1 MRIASLIIGILIVLG
16 VISSVIRTLV
26 VPRAMQSKL
35 AKAVLFGT
43 LWPFR
48 FLARRSSD
56 YERRDSLL
64 AWAAPLSILTTLI
77 VWLFLFQFGYSLMI
91 FGTSSLTWGNALRQA
106 GSSLFTL
113 GFASDS
119 SIDLT
124 AIDFMAA
131 ATGPI
136 VIGLLIGYLPV
147 LYGAY
152 NRRET
157 EVTMLDSRA
166 GEPSWGPEILAR
178 HASVN
183 SVANLDDLFL
193 GWERWAAEVS
203 ESHTN
208 YPTLVW
214 TRSQRPHRHW
224 LIALVA
230 VMDAAAMQLALNPS
244 HSQGRARL
252 ALRQGFITLRDLARV
267 ENIAFNPDPNP
278 DDDIALTQEKF
289 FKAVEHVT
297 SNGFP
302 AERSAEEA
310 WPHFKGWRIN
320 YESIAYQL
328 AYLLDAPPAKWT
340 GKRYGDLGE
349 MEPSRPVNRQPGG
362 RTGSPAK
369 DAYPDRRPNDS
380 TS

>member
-1 MRIASLIIGILIVLG
+1 VRIASLIVGILIVLG
-16 VISSVIRTLV
+16 VISSVLRTLV
-26 VPRAMQSKL
+26 VPRAVQSKL
-35 AKAVLFGT
+35 AKSVLFGT
-43 LWPFR
+43 IWPFR
-48 FLARRSSD
+48 FLARRSDD

-64 AWAAPLSILTTLI
+64 ASAAPLSILTTLI
-77 VWLFLFQFGYSLMI
+77 VWLILFQLGYSLMI
-91 FGTSSLTWGNALRQA
+91 FGTSSLSFGNSVRQA

-113 GFASDS
+113 GFASDN

-147 LYGAY
+147 LYGEY

-178 HASVN
+178 HAAVN
-183 SVANLDDLFL
+183 SVVNLDDLFL

-214 TRSQRPHRHW
+214 TRSQRAHRHW

-230 VMDAAAMQLALNPS
+230 VMDAAAMQLAMNPS

-267 ENIAFNPDPNP
+267 EGIEFNVDPNP
-278 DDDIALTQEKF
+278 DDDIALPKEQF
-289 FKAVEHVT
+289 IWAVEYVAGQ
-297 SNGFP
+297 GFP
-302 AERSAEEA
+302 QERSAEEA

-328 AYLLDAPPAKWT
+328 AEMLDAPPAKWT
-340 GKRYGDLGE
+340 GKRYGGLGE
-349 MEPSRPVNRQPGG
+349 MEPNRPVNRQPGG
-362 RTGSPAK
+362 GSG
-369 DAYPDRRPNDS
+369 RPWQGSADETLPNEPEA
-380 TS
+380 